1 MTRLMRTTD
10 RRLETET
17 DFLMRD
23 AIFTVLAAAAAGGMG
38 WGIRGQYGH
47 ETGAMIAGVL
57 VSLVLV
63 LHVCPQAPL
72 LAAAR
77 AAALGT
83 VATGFGGSMTY
94 GQTVGLT
101 HDPPLVG
108 NWDALRWGMLG
119 LALKGGLWIAF
130 TGLFLGVGLGRRR
143 IGWREMAAVIL
154 AMIALYPLGIWLFNR
169 PFDPAE
175 RVLPP
180 LYFSDDW
187 YWEPDAALKPRPEV
201 WGGMLAAL
209 AAGWAWWGWVR
220 GDRLA
225 RNLAVWG
232 FVAGAVG
239 FPLGQSLQAYH
250 AWNRAAFAAGPWAAL
265 DSVMNWWN
273 WMETTFG
280 ATFGAILAVGLLVNR
295 RHVGIV
301 DEPEQRPAEL
311 PPAVAAALLL
321 VHVWLVIVCEFADMP
336 VVDAIYNHG
345 PVLGIIPL
353 VVAAGGRQWPFLVI
367 LPLTLLPIAGKTL
380 RAMTAPE
387 PVAALLDWAVWVI
400 VPLALATW
408 LATGLMKLARDP
420 GATARHLAAPLSFV
434 TLVYWGLNFAFFTFP
449 WPWQTWTARTP
460 NALCFT
466 LCAAV
471 LLAVAVVAARIPRG
485 TPT

>member
-1 MTRLMRTTD
+1 
-10 RRLETET
+10 
-17 DFLMRD
+17 MRD
-23 AIFTVLAAAAAGGMG
+23 ALFTVLAAAAAGGMG

-63 LHVCPQAPL
+63 LRVCPQAPL

-119 LALKGGLWIAF
+119 LALKGGLWIGF
-130 TGLFLGVGLGRRR
+130 TGLFLGVGLGHRRV
-143 IGWREMAAVIL
+143 GWREMAGVML
-154 AMIALYPLGIWLFNR
+154 AMSAAYPVGIWLFNR
-169 PFDPAE
+169 PFDPAQ

-180 LYFSDDW
+180 LYFSADW
-187 YWEPDAALKPRPEV
+187 HWMPDATALKPRPEV

-250 AWNRAAFAAGPWAAL
+250 AWNRAAFAAGSWAAF
-265 DSVMNWWN
+265 DAVMNWWN

-280 ATFGAILAVGLLVNR
+280 ATFGALLAVGLLVNR
-295 RHVGIV
+295 RHVGIA
-301 DEPEQRPAEL
+301 DDDQRSPTDMPA
-311 PPAVAAALLL
+311 PVAAALLL
-321 VHVWLVIVCEFADMP
+321 VHVVLVIGCEFASLP
-336 VVDAIYNHG
+336 LVDAVYNHG
-345 PVLGIIPL
+345 PVLGTIPL
-353 VVAAGGRQWPFLVI
+353 VVAAGGRQWPFLVF
-367 LPLTLLPIAGKTL
+367 LPLTLLPIAGKTF
-380 RAMTAPE
+380 RAMTARE
-387 PVAALLDWAVWVI
+387 PGLALVEWIVWVI

-408 LATGLMKLARDP
+408 LAIRLMSRARDP
-420 GATARHLAAPLSFV
+420 GAVARRLAPALGFV
-434 TLVYWGLNFAFFTFP
+434 TLVYYGLNFAFFNFP

-471 LLAVAVVAARIPRG
+471 LLAVAAVAARIPRG
-485 TPT
+485 TST